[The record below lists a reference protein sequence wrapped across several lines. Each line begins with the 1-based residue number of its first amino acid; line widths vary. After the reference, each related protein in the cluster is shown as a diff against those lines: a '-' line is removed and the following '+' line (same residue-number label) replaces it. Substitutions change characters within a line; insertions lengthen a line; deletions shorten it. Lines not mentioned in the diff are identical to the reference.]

1 MVPLWIGHASILNG
15 RALEITHTVP
25 LSLKYFLVWMEKGRQ
40 IYDRENHTDYLSVI
54 KELNKHKKKTN
65 DITIII
71 KKNFF

>member
-1 MVPLWIGHASILNG
+1 
-15 RALEITHTVP
+15 
-25 LSLKYFLVWMEKGRQ
+25 MEKGRQ

-71 KKNFF
+71 KKKNIF